1 MRTSDDASVFF
12 FNAEC
17 KNTSEPV
24 LLLCGSYYHSS
35 SDLPCQCPTSYQPH
49 QLSITENNHF
59 INRSSS
65 SDNQLMCV
73 NHSPE
78 NLNASVRLLIPQ
90 EEDTKE
96 LNSQNAIQILSRFYE
111 QDNIIDIIRLLIAE
125 KVIEVN
131 ATNRNNYNAL
141 HLICF
146 YYKGQH

>member
-1 MRTSDDASVFF
+1 
-12 FNAEC
+12 
-17 KNTSEPV
+17 
-24 LLLCGSYYHSS
+24 
-35 SDLPCQCPTSYQPH
+35 
-49 QLSITENNHF
+49 
-59 INRSSS
+59 
-65 SDNQLMCV
+65 MCV

-96 LNSQNAIQILSRFYE
+96 LNSQNAMKILSRFYE

-146 YYKGQH
+146 YYKGQHLIDIIRLLSTVGST